1 MMSLKKMQLKEN
13 LLVGDVAK
21 RTGVAISTIHFY
33 EKKGLISSF
42 RDSSNHRR
50 FHRDVLRIISVI
62 RIAQG
67 SGIQLVDIKSEL
79 SRLPNNKK
87 ITVKDWSSLSNH
99 WRQQLDARINN
110 LISLRDNLDN
120 CIGCGCLSLKTCKL
134 INPNDKA
141 ANLGPGSHIFTTES

>member
-1 MMSLKKMQLKEN
+1 MQLKEN
-13 LLVGDVAK
+13 LLVGEVAK

-42 RDSSNHRR
+42 RDSNNHRR
-50 FHRDVLRIISVI
+50 FHRNVLRVISVI

-67 SGIQLVDIKSEL
+67 SGIQLVDIQSAL

-87 ITVKDWSSLSNH
+87 VTVTDWVTLSNH
-99 WRQQLDARINN
+99 WRKQLDARINN

-120 CIGCGCLSLKTCKL
+120 CIGCGCLSLKKCKL
-134 INPNDKA
+134 SNPDDRA
-141 ANLGPGSHIFTTES
+141 AHLGPGSHIFTNE